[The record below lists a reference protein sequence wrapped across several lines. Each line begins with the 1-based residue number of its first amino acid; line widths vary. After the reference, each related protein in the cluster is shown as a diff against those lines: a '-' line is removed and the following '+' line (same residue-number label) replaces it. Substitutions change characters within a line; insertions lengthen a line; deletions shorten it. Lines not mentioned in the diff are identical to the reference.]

1 MGAPYTGKDGLIYV
15 SGTELV
21 GANAW
26 EINSSPN
33 TNEAPE
39 FGDTWMKHTTGLL
52 TWSGSISAWDQSD
65 EKTLFTA
72 ATAGTSVALLIYP
85 NRSSLTDYY
94 SGNAI
99 FGVDSSGS
107 TSSTVARNGS
117 FTGDGTLTAAG
128 FA

>member
-39 FGDTWMKHTTGLL
+39 FGDTWMKHTTALL
-52 TWSGSISAWDQSD
+52 TWAGSLSAWDQGD
-65 EKTLFTA
+65 EKLLFTA
-72 ATAGTSVALLIYP
+72 ATAGISVALLIYP
-85 NRSSLTDYY
+85 DRSDTSSYY

-117 FTGDGTLTAAG
+117 FVGDGTLTATG
-128 FA
+128 FS